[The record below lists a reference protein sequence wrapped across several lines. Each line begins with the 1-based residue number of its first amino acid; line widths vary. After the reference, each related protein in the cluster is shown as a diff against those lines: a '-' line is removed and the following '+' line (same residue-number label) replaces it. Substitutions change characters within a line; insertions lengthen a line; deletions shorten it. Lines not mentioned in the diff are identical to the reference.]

1 MLLTAIAHHTLS
13 CIRFIHH
20 HQFPDHHP
28 HRWSGSE
35 RDSKHCSIPHGQEN
49 TMVNCPHQSG
59 RYRRSFACRHC
70 YWLCGGHRCEHRDS
84 TGNDAKNYSG
94 SSRSL
99 QPKATCSCATP
110 IPAAWRSMTSPTTRS
125 PALDRHGGPGGSI
138 RGSAIL
144 TASRRNLVAQHSG
157 AGTARMRA
165 ADDRQRLY

>member
-28 HRWSGSE
+28 DRWSGSE

-49 TMVNCPHQSG
+49 TMVKLPTPITQVPALL
-59 RYRRSFACRHC
+59 RMPA
-70 YWLCGGHRCEHRDS
+70 LLLVCGGHRCEHRDS